1 MGMTSSRLDGNYT
14 TDGGGD
20 HNNNNNNN
28 NNLTVE
34 DEVFKDLL
42 LTLLC

>member
-1 MGMTSSRLDGNYT
+1 MTSSRLDGNYT